1 MQYTKSEIKNGAR
14 IILVPNKNIETT
26 TVLAIFAA
34 GSRDEKGQMEGI
46 AHFLEHMFFKG
57 TERRPEAA
65 DINRELDGVGASYN
79 AFTGK
84 EYTGFWIKTE
94 KKDLPLSLN
103 ILSDMLLNSKFKT
116 EEIDNERGAIIEEIN
131 MYEDAPMRDIPSV
144 FENMLYAGQVL
155 GHDQLGGKDNI
166 RNFTRKDFLNFYKK
180 HYRADNLI
188 VAVSGNFE
196 DRTVKEQIKKSF
208 LPFQKTKRPARRAK
222 ISDRQ
227 KSPQIFIKYK
237 KTDQT
242 NFSLG
247 FRAFPNGHK
256 DQYVLDVLNVILGGN
271 SSSRLYENI
280 RAKSGLAYYIYTYTE
295 EYFDAG
301 YITAQSGVGN
311 DKCEKAIAM
320 TMEEYRKAKEE
331 KVPDLEIKKAKSYI
345 KGRLAISLESSSSL
359 ASFIA
364 SQELLTGKILT
375 PQEKFDKINAVTAED
390 LQRVAR
396 KIFTPDRLNLALI
409 GPFKSGKK
417 FEKLLKI

>member
-14 IILVPNKNIETT
+14 IILVPNRNIETT

-34 GSRDEKGQMEGI
+34 GSRDEKGRMEGV

-57 TERRPEAA
+57 TEKRPEAA

-84 EYTGFWIKTE
+84 ECTGFWIKTE
-94 KKDLPLSLN
+94 KKDLPLALN
-103 ILSDMLLNSKFKT
+103 VLSDMLLNSKLET
-116 EEIDNERGAIIEEIN
+116 REIDNERGAIIEEIN

-155 GHDQLGGKDNI
+155 GHDQLGSKDNVKK
-166 RNFTRKDFLNFYKK
+166 FTRKDFLNFYRK

-188 VAVSGNFE
+188 VAISGNFE
-196 DRTVKEQIKKSF
+196 DKTAKEQVNKFF
-208 LPFQKTKRPARRAK
+208 LPFQKAKKPVKRAK
-222 ISDRQ
+222 ISGRQ
-227 KSPQIFIKYK
+227 KGPQVFIKYK

-280 RAKSGLAYYIYTYTE
+280 REKSGLAYYIYTYTE
-295 EYFDAG
+295 EYLDAG

-311 DKCEKAIAM
+311 DKCEKALAM
-320 TMEEYRKAKEE
+320 AIREYHKIKEE
-331 KVPDLEIKKAKSYI
+331 KIPDSEIKKAKNYI
-345 KGRLAISLESSSSL
+345 KGRLAISLEPSSSL

-396 KIFTPDRLNLALI
+396 RIFTLDRLNLALI
-409 GPFKSGKK
+409 GPFKSSEK